1 MARVRL
7 TVTGMTCGH
16 CRKKVEDALNG
27 VDGVFGVYVDQEGG
41 EAEVDF
47 DDARTGTDALL
58 KAVEASGYGATVP
71 S

>member
-16 CRKKVEDALNG
+16 CRQKVEDALNG
-27 VDGVFGVYVDQEGG
+27 VDGVFGVHVDQEGG

-47 DDARTGTDALL
+47 DDARTGTEALVQ
-58 KAVEASGYGATVP
+58 AVQASGYDAAVP
-71 S
+71 A